1 MKGMWTVLKNKHDR
15 KPFTLSARVVLVLVV
30 AAVFFV
36 LYTLVM
42 HFSELNAL
50 AVGGVMLVILVAAE
64 FISLKLYSFFSFRMP
79 APDDEKLSPSLGN
92 ITLDF
97 ILKLYLPV
105 VICDESGHIIWYN
118 NAFTKAADPR
128 EVLYAKYIDTVS
140 GVTIEKIMEE
150 TTTSPEDTVSPD
162 GVETVAY
169 DRVFRIKGYRINA
182 QNKSY
187 VITVWNDRT
196 TEKQLAKRISD
207 EETIIAHIMIDN
219 LDELMQFVQE
229 KYRSASAQVENILK
243 EWADSVG
250 GILKEY
256 ERNKFIFMF
265 ESRYLDEFIEHK
277 FDILDRI
284 REVRIGEG
292 SMPVTVSIGISNI
305 SGSLEDKDREAHASL
320 DLALQRGGD
329 QVVLK
334 NRHNTEFY
342 GGRTKTVQKRTKV
355 RARVVAN
362 QLTLAMAKANNVLIM
377 GHRNPDY
384 DSIGA
389 CIGIASLAAFCGVKA
404 NIVVN
409 RDDENIKAAISRV
422 ATLPEYSDTFV
433 DSITGQDMICSDTL
447 LVIVDVNNPA
457 QFEAPDIADNVS
469 MTAVIDHHRK
479 TGEFKHEPLIS
490 YIEPSASSA
499 CELVSEMLEQA
510 LPMGDLHRE
519 EADVL
524 YAGML
529 LDTKQFSRNTGVRTF
544 SAALYLRSEGA
555 NPTEVQWFFKSGL
568 DDFMREAKFS
578 MNVITYR
585 QMFAISMSDS
595 DGNAQDRIAAA
606 KAADKLLSVSGVMA
620 SFALVRVE
628 DSVHISARSAGNIN
642 VQLILEKIGG
652 GGYYEAAGALLSDV
666 SMTAA
671 LTRLKEA
678 IDDYMTKN

>member
-1 MKGMWTVLKNKHDR
+1 MKNTHEKKPR
-15 KPFTLSARVVLVLVV
+15 KFSNRVIITLII
-30 AAVFFV
+30 AALFFAV
-36 LYTLVM
+36 YALITR
-42 HFSELNAL
+42 FSELDAL
-50 AVGGVMLVILVAAE
+50 IVGAVMLVLLLVSE
-64 FISLKLYSFFSFRMP
+64 FIALKIYEIASFRMDD
-79 APDDEKLSPSLGN
+79 PDDDRHSPILGN

-97 ILKLYLPV
+97 ILRLYLPV
-105 VICDESGHIIWYN
+105 VICDESGKIIWYN
-118 NAFTKAADPR
+118 NAFTKVANPR
-128 EVLYAKYIDTVS
+128 EVLYTKYIDNLADVTVDE
-140 GVTIEKIMEE
+140 ILN
-150 TTTSPEDTVSPD
+150 DTRSDIDDTEASD

-169 DRVFRIKGYRINA
+169 DRVFRIKGYKIA
-182 QNKSY
+182 SQGKDY
-187 VITVWNDRT
+187 IITVWNERT
-196 TEKQLAKRISD
+196 EMSQLAKRLAD
-207 EETIIAHIMIDN
+207 EETVIAYVMIDN
-219 LDELMQFVQE
+219 LDELRQFVQE
-229 KYRSASAQVENILK
+229 KYRSAAAQVEGILK

-256 ERNKFIFMF
+256 ERDKFIFLF
-265 ESRYLDEFIEHK
+265 ESRYLDEFIASK
-277 FDILDRI
+277 FDVLDRI

-292 SMPVTVSIGISNI
+292 SMPVTVSIGISRVK
-305 SGSLEDKDREAHASL
+305 GSLADRDRDAHASL

-329 QVVLK
+329 QVVVK
-334 NRHNTEFY
+334 NAHNTEFF

-355 RARVVAN
+355 RARVIAN
-362 QLTLAMAKANNVLIM
+362 QLSLEMSKSSNVLIM
-377 GHRNPDY
+377 GHKNPDY

-389 CIGIASLAAFCGVKA
+389 CVGIARLAMFCGVKA

-409 RDDENIKAAISRV
+409 HEHENIKSAISRV
-422 ATLPEYSDTFV
+422 SILPEYSDIFV
-433 DSITGQDMICSDTL
+433 DSITGQDMITSSTL

-457 QFEAPDIADNVS
+457 QYESGDIADNVAS
-469 MTAVIDHHRK
+469 VAIIDHHRK
-479 TGEFKHEPLIS
+479 TAEFVREPVIS

-499 CELVSEMLEQA
+499 SELVSEMLEQA
-510 LPMGDLHRE
+510 LSVGDLHRE

-555 NPTEVQWFFKSGL
+555 NPTEVEKFFKSNL

-595 DGNAQDRIAAA
+595 DGNFADRVAAA

-620 SFALVRVE
+620 SFALVEVE
-628 DSVHISARSAGNIN
+628 GSVHISARSAGNIN

-652 GGYYEAAGALLSDV
+652 GGYYEAAGALLRDM

-671 LTRLKEA
+671 LTSLKAA
-678 IDDYMTKN
+678 IDDYMTQN

>member
-1 MKGMWTVLKNKHDR
+1 MSPKNKHEK
-15 KPFTLSARVVLVLVV
+15 KPLIFSRRVMIVVVV
-30 AAVFFV
+30 AALFFV
-36 LYTLVM
+36 LYGLLM
-42 HFSELNAL
+42 HYSELNTLAL
-50 AVGGVMLVILVAAE
+50 GGVLLVCLLAAE
-64 FISLKLYSFFSFRMP
+64 FIALKLYGFFSFRM
-79 APDDEKLSPSLGN
+79 ADPDDEKLSPLLGN

-105 VICDESGHIIWYN
+105 VICDESGRIIWYN
-118 NAFTKAADPR
+118 NAFTGAANPR
-128 EVLYAKYIDTVS
+128 EVLYAKYIDSVVD
-140 GVTIEKIMEE
+140 VTIDRILED
-150 TTTSPEDTVSPD
+150 TTTPPENTASSD
-162 GVETVAY
+162 GVEAVAY
-169 DRVFRIKGYRINA
+169 DRVFRIKGYKITSQGKN
-182 QNKSY
+182 Y
-187 VITVWNDRT
+187 VITVWNERT
-196 TEKQLAKRISD
+196 ELKQMAKRLAD
-207 EETIIAHIMIDN
+207 EETIIAYVMIDN

-229 KYRSASAQVENILK
+229 KYRAAAAQVEAILK

-256 ERNKFIFMF
+256 ERDKFIFLF
-265 ESRYLDEFIEHK
+265 EARYLDEFIEKK
-277 FDILDRI
+277 FDVLDRI

-292 SMPVTVSIGISNI
+292 SMPVTVSIGISRVK
-305 SGSLEDKDREAHASL
+305 GTLADKDRDAHASL

-329 QVVLK
+329 QVVVK
-334 NRHNTEFY
+334 NIHNTEFY

-355 RARVVAN
+355 RARVIAN
-362 QLTLAMAKANNVLIM
+362 QLSLCMAKANNVLIM

-389 CIGIASLAAFCGVKA
+389 CVGIARLAMFCGVKA

-409 RDDENIKAAISRV
+409 REDPNIKSAITRV
-422 ATLPEYSDTFV
+422 APLPEYADIFV
-433 DSITGQDMICSDTL
+433 DSITGQDMIHSDTL
-447 LVIVDVNNPA
+447 LVIVDVNNPV
-457 QFEAPDIADNVS
+457 QFEAPDIAENVG
-469 MTAVIDHHRK
+469 MVAIIDHHRK
-479 TGEFKHEPLIS
+479 TGDYKREPAIS

-510 LPMGDLHRE
+510 LPIGGLHRE

-568 DDFMREAKFS
+568 EDFMREAKFS
-578 MNVITYR
+578 MNVVTYR

-595 DGNAQDRIAAA
+595 DGTPQDRVAAA

-620 SFALVRVE
+620 SFALVQIE

-642 VQLILEKIGG
+642 VQLILERMGG
-652 GGYYEAAGALLSDV
+652 GGYYEAAGAFLKDV
-666 SMTAA
+666 SMTSA
-671 LTRLKEA
+671 LTSLKDA
-678 IDDYMTKN
+678 IDDYMKKN

>member
-1 MKGMWTVLKNKHDR
+1 MIVL
-15 KPFTLSARVVLVLVV
+15 LIV
-30 AAVFFV
+30 
-36 LYTLVM
+36 
-42 HFSELNAL
+42 SEIIA
-50 AVGGVMLVILVAAE
+50 
-64 FISLKLYSFFSFRMP
+64 LKLYSLVTFRIDD
-79 APDDEKLSPSLGN
+79 PDDSKHSPILGN

-97 ILKLYLPV
+97 ILRLYLPV
-105 VICDESGHIIWYN
+105 VICDEGGKIIWYN
-118 NAFTKAADPR
+118 SAFTKVANPR
-128 EVLYAKYIDTVS
+128 EVLYTKYIDNLADVTVDE
-140 GVTIEKIMEE
+140 ILN
-150 TTTSPEDTVSPD
+150 DTVSDLDEVEGPD

-169 DRVFRIKGYRINA
+169 DRVFRIKGYKISS
-182 QNKSY
+182 QGKDY
-187 VITVWNDRT
+187 IITVWNERT
-196 TEKQLAKRISD
+196 ELRQLAKRLSE
-207 EETIIAHIMIDN
+207 EETVIAYVMIDN

-229 KYRSASAQVENILK
+229 KYRSAAAQVEGILK

-256 ERNKFIFMF
+256 ERDKFIFLF
-265 ESRYLDEFIEHK
+265 ESRYLDEFIANK
-277 FDILDRI
+277 FDVLDRI

-292 SMPVTVSIGISNI
+292 SMPVTVSIGISRVK
-305 SGSLEDKDREAHASL
+305 GTLADKDRDAHSSL

-329 QVVLK
+329 QVVVK
-334 NRHNTEFY
+334 NAHNTEFF

-355 RARVVAN
+355 RARVIAN
-362 QLTLAMAKANNVLIM
+362 QLSLSMAKSSNVLIM

-389 CIGIASLAAFCGVKA
+389 CVGIARLAMFCGVKA

-422 ATLPEYSDTFV
+422 ATLPEYSDIFV
-433 DSITGQDMICSDTL
+433 DSITGQDMITSSTL

-457 QFEAPDIADNVS
+457 QYESGDIADNVA
-469 MTAVIDHHRK
+469 AVAIIDHHRK
-479 TGEFKHEPLIS
+479 TAEFKREPLIS

-499 CELVSEMLEQA
+499 SELVSEMLEQA
-510 LPMGDLHRE
+510 LSIGDLHRE

-555 NPTEVQWFFKSGL
+555 NPSEVEKFFKSGL

-595 DGNAQDRIAAA
+595 DGNFADRVAAA

-620 SFALVRVE
+620 SFALVEVE
-628 DSVHISARSAGNIN
+628 GSVHISARSAGNIN

-652 GGYYEAAGALLSDV
+652 GGYYEAAGALLKDM

-671 LTRLKEA
+671 LTSLKEA
-678 IDDYMTKN
+678 IDDYMTQN

>member
-1 MKGMWTVLKNKHDR
+1 MTIPH
-15 KPFTLSARVVLVLVV
+15 RVVMTLII

-36 LYTLVM
+36 IYALIM
-42 HFSELNAL
+42 QFSSLSPL
-50 AVGGVMLVILVAAE
+50 AVGGVMLVLFAAAE
-64 FISLKLYSFFSFRMP
+64 LIGLKLYDHLVFRLP
-79 APDDEKLSPSLGN
+79 SSGDDELSPALGN
-92 ITLDF
+92 VTLDL
-97 ILKLYLPV
+97 ILKLYMPV
-105 VICDESGHIIWYN
+105 VICDESGRIIWYN
-118 NAFTKAADPR
+118 NAFMKLSPQR
-128 EVLYAKYIDTVS
+128 EVLYAKYIDTIT
-140 GVTIEKIMEE
+140 GVKPEE
-150 TTTSPEDTVSPD
+150 MIGETVTSPEDTVSPD
-162 GVETVAY
+162 GALAHAF
-169 DRVFRIKGYRINA
+169 DRVFRIKGYKMTS
-182 QNKSY
+182 QNKNY

-196 TEKQLAKRISD
+196 EEDAIAKRLAD
-207 EETIIAHIMIDN
+207 EETIIAYVMIDN

-229 KYRSASAQVENILK
+229 TYRSAAAQVEEILK
-243 EWADSVG
+243 EWADSVN

-265 ESRYLDEFIEHK
+265 EARYLGEFIERK

-292 SMPVTVSIGISNI
+292 SMPVTVSIGISRVNAP
-305 SGSLEDKDREAHASL
+305 LEEKDRDAHAAL

-329 QVVLK
+329 QVVIK
-334 NRHNTEFY
+334 NAHNTEFY

-355 RARVVAN
+355 RARIIAN
-362 QLTLAMAKANNVLIM
+362 QLSLAMAKSNNVLIM

-389 CIGIASLAAFCGVKA
+389 CIGIARLAMFCGVKA

-409 RDDENIKAAISRV
+409 REDANIKSAISRV
-422 ATLPEYSDTFV
+422 STLPEYADIFV
-433 DSITGQDMICSDTL
+433 DSITGQDMIHSDTL

-457 QFEAPDIADNVS
+457 QFEAPDIADNVA
-469 MTAVIDHHRK
+469 TVAVIDHHNK
-479 TGEFKHEPLIS
+479 TGEFKREPLVT

-510 LPMGDLHRE
+510 LPMGGMHRE

-555 NPTEVQWFFKSGL
+555 NPTQVQYFFKSNL
-568 DDFMREAKFS
+568 DDFMREARFS

-595 DGNAQDRIAAA
+595 DGDARDRIAAA
-606 KAADKLLSVSGVMA
+606 KAADKLLGVNGVMA
-620 SFALVRVE
+620 SFALVLV
-628 DSVHISARSAGNIN
+628 DDCVHISARSAGNIN

-652 GGYYEAAGALLSDV
+652 GGYYEAAGALLQDIT
-666 SMTAA
+666 MATA

-678 IDDYMTKN
+678 IDEYMTKN

>member
-1 MKGMWTVLKNKHDR
+1 MKNTHENKPR
-15 KPFTLSARVVLVLVV
+15 KFSVRVVITLVLS
-30 AAVFFV
+30 AVFFV
-36 LYTLVM
+36 IYALIT
-42 HFSELNAL
+42 HFSQLDAL
-50 AVGGVMLVILVAAE
+50 AVGAVMLALLFVSELIALKIYTLVN
-64 FISLKLYSFFSFRMP
+64 FRMGD
-79 APDDEKLSPSLGN
+79 PDEDKHSPILGN

-97 ILKLYLPV
+97 ILQLYLPV
-105 VICDESGHIIWYN
+105 VICDDSGKIIWYN
-118 NAFTKAADPR
+118 DAFTKTANPR
-128 EVLYAKYIDTVS
+128 EVLYTKYIDNLVDVS
-140 GVTIEKIMEE
+140 VEE
-150 TTTSPEDTVSPD
+150 ILSDTSSSPEDTVSVD

-169 DRVFRIKGYRINA
+169 DKVFRIKGYKITA
-182 QNKSY
+182 HGKDY
-187 VITVWNDRT
+187 IITVWNERT
-196 TEKQLAKRISD
+196 EMSQLAKRLAD
-207 EETIIAHIMIDN
+207 EETVIAYVMIDN

-229 KYRSASAQVENILK
+229 KYRSAAAQVEGILK

-256 ERNKFIFMF
+256 ERDKFIFLF
-265 ESRYLDEFIEHK
+265 ESRYLDEFIANK
-277 FDILDRI
+277 FDVLDRI

-292 SMPVTVSIGISNI
+292 SMPVTVSIGISRVK
-305 SGSLEDKDREAHASL
+305 GSLAERDRDAHASL

-329 QVVLK
+329 QVVVK
-334 NRHNTEFY
+334 NAHNTEFF

-355 RARVVAN
+355 RARVIAN
-362 QLTLAMAKANNVLIM
+362 QLSLAMAKSGNVLIM

-389 CIGIASLAAFCGVKA
+389 CVGIARLAMLCGVKA

-409 RDDENIKAAISRV
+409 RNDENIKCAISRV
-422 ATLPEYSDTFV
+422 ATLPEYSDIFV
-433 DSITGQDMICSDTL
+433 DSITGQDMITSSTL

-457 QFEAPDIADNVS
+457 QYESADIADNVA
-469 MTAVIDHHRK
+469 AVAIIDHHRK
-479 TGEFKHEPLIS
+479 TAEFKNEPIIS

-499 CELVSEMLEQA
+499 SELVSEMLEQA
-510 LPMGDLHRE
+510 LPIGDLHRE

-555 NPTEVQWFFKSGL
+555 SPTEVEIFFKSGL

-595 DGNAQDRIAAA
+595 DGNVADRIAAA

-620 SFALVRVE
+620 SFALVEVE
-628 DSVHISARSAGNIN
+628 GSVHISARSAGNIN

-652 GGYYEAAGALLSDV
+652 GGYYEAAGALLRDM

-671 LTRLKEA
+671 LTSLKAA
-678 IDDYMTKN
+678 IDDYMTQN

>member
-1 MKGMWTVLKNKHDR
+1 MKNTNEKKPR
-15 KPFTLSARVVLVLVV
+15 KFSVRVIITLSI
-30 AAVFFV
+30 AALFFAIYA
-36 LYTLVM
+36 LIT
-42 HFSELNAL
+42 HFSQLDSLVIGA
-50 AVGGVMLVILVAAE
+50 VMLVLLLVSELIA
-64 FISLKLYSFFSFRMP
+64 LKIYKIASFRIDD
-79 APDDEKLSPSLGN
+79 PDDDKHSPILGN

-97 ILKLYLPV
+97 ILRLYLPV
-105 VICDESGHIIWYN
+105 VICDEGGKIIWYN
-118 NAFTKAADPR
+118 NAFAKVANPR
-128 EVLYAKYIDTVS
+128 EVLYTKYIDNLADVTVDEILS
-140 GVTIEKIMEE
+140 
-150 TTTSPEDTVSPD
+150 DTQSSIDDTEASD
-162 GVETVAY
+162 GVESVAY
-169 DRVFRIKGYRINA
+169 DRVFRIKGYRIA
-182 QNKSY
+182 SQGKDY
-187 VITVWNDRT
+187 IITVWNERT
-196 TEKQLAKRISD
+196 EMSQLAKRLAD
-207 EETIIAHIMIDN
+207 EETVIAYVMIDN
-219 LDELMQFVQE
+219 LDELMQFDQE
-229 KYRSASAQVENILK
+229 KYRSAAAEVEGILK

-256 ERNKFIFMF
+256 ERDKFIFLF
-265 ESRYLDEFIEHK
+265 ESRYLDEFIANK
-277 FDILDRI
+277 FDVLDRI

-292 SMPVTVSIGISNI
+292 SMPVTVSIGISRVK
-305 SGSLEDKDREAHASL
+305 GSLADRDRDAHASL

-329 QVVLK
+329 QVVVK
-334 NRHNTEFY
+334 NAHNTEFF

-355 RARVVAN
+355 RARVIAN
-362 QLTLAMAKANNVLIM
+362 QLSLEMAKSSNVLIM
-377 GHRNPDY
+377 GHKNPDY

-389 CIGIASLAAFCGVKA
+389 CVGIARLAMFCGVKA

-409 RDDENIKAAISRV
+409 REHENIKNAISRV
-422 ATLPEYSDTFV
+422 AMLPEYTDIFV
-433 DSITGQDMICSDTL
+433 DSITGQDMITSSTL

-457 QFEAPDIADNVS
+457 QYESGDIADNVAS
-469 MTAVIDHHRK
+469 VAIIDHHRK
-479 TGEFKHEPLIS
+479 TAEFKHEPIIS

-510 LPMGDLHRE
+510 LPIGDLHRE

-555 NPTEVQWFFKSGL
+555 NPTEVEKFFKSNL

-595 DGNAQDRIAAA
+595 DGNFADRVAAA

-620 SFALVRVE
+620 SFALVEVE
-628 DSVHISARSAGNIN
+628 GSVHISARSAGNIN

-652 GGYYEAAGALLSDV
+652 GGYYEAAGALLRDM

-671 LTRLKEA
+671 LTSLKEA
-678 IDDYMTKN
+678 IDDYMTQN